1 MRGVVTTLVPNI
13 TPAQVASYLLSKGWE
28 HDGERRGADVWRLS
42 SRARVLVPPSFEYAD
57 DAEILHETM
66 QRIAACEDRPLGAVT
81 LDIAEPNVDAQYFR
95 TYPDTPSGTIPLLS
109 GVKATRSI
117 HTLMRSAADTVEKG
131 PHLLVTGH
139 SSSIVNTFLH
149 RVLLGAAAP
158 GSYVLTARVPT
169 GVLLPET
176 LDGSGEFSGRAVV
189 KQLHVAVTAAHR
201 AARVVIERRRIAP
214 ESPLAAFSDLLT
226 QGVTANLCQALG
238 DLGGESRDRPFDIG
252 FTWAR
257 SEPRNI
263 SPEPL
268 RFTAE
273 MPRLLWHAGHALE
286 KLVKSRRASVTGRAR
301 ELRNRSHGYQA
312 KVEGEVQVD
321 GGELAGRDSL
331 WVTLTPEQ
339 NQLALLAYQ
348 DPEHVQLEV
357 RGRLSTEHGGLE
369 LIAEEFRELR

>member
-1 MRGVVTTLVPNI
+1 MTTPVPNI
-13 TPAQVASYLLSKGWE
+13 TPVEVTSYLLSKGWE

-57 DAEILHETM
+57 DVEILQETM
-66 QRIAACEDRPLGAVT
+66 QRIATCEDRPLGDVT

-109 GVKATRSI
+109 GVKAIRSI
-117 HTLMRSAADTVEKG
+117 HSLMRSAADIVEKG
-131 PHLLVTGH
+131 PHLLVSGH
-139 SSSIVNTFLH
+139 SSSVVSTFLH
-149 RVLLGAAAP
+149 RVMLAAAAP
-158 GSYVLTARVPT
+158 GSYVLTARVPI

-189 KQLHVAVTAAHR
+189 RQLHVAVAAAHR
-201 AARVVIERRRIAP
+201 TARVVIERRRIAP
-214 ESPLAAFSDLLT
+214 ESPLAAFSDLIN

-257 SEPRNI
+257 SEPEDI

-273 MPRLLWHAGHALE
+273 MPRLLWRAGEALE
-286 KLVKSRRASVTGRAR
+286 KLVKSRRASVTGRVR
-301 ELRNRSHGYQA
+301 ELRNRPHGYQA
-312 KVEGEVQVD
+312 KIEGEVQVT
-321 GGELAGRDSL
+321 GGELTERDSL
-331 WVTLTPEQ
+331 WVTLTPDQ
-339 NQLALLAYQ
+339 NQLAMSAYQ

-357 RGRLSTEHGGLE
+357 RGRLSTAHGGLE
-369 LIAEEFRELR
+369 LIAEQFRELR

>member
-1 MRGVVTTLVPNI
+1 MTTPVPGI
-13 TPAQVASYLLSKGWE
+13 TPAAVTSYLRSKGWE
-28 HDGERRGADVWRLS
+28 HDGEWRGANVWRLD
-42 SRARVLVPPSFEYAD
+42 SRTRLLVPPSFEYED
-57 DAEILHETM
+57 DAELLQEAI
-66 QRIAACEDRPLGAVT
+66 QRIASCEDRPISNVT
-81 LDIAEPNVDAQYFR
+81 LDIAEPSVDTQYYR
-95 TYPDTPSGTIPLLS
+95 TYPDTPSGTIPLPS

-149 RVLLGAAAP
+149 RVMLGAAAP
-158 GSYVLTARVPT
+158 GSYILTARVPIDA
-169 GVLLPET
+169 LLPET

-189 KQLHVAVTAAHR
+189 RQLHQAVATAHR
-201 AARVVIERRRIAP
+201 AARTVIEKRKIGP
-214 ESPLAAFSDLLT
+214 ESPLAAFSDLIG

-257 SEPRNI
+257 SEPADVP
-263 SPEPL
+263 PEPL

-273 MPRLLWHAGHALE
+273 MPRLLWRAGEALE
-286 KLVKSRRASVTGRAR
+286 KLVKSRRASVTGRVR
-301 ELRNRSHGYQA
+301 ELRNRPHAYQA
-312 KVEGEVQVD
+312 KVEGEIHVT
-321 GGELAGRDSL
+321 GGELSERDSL

-339 NQLALLAYQ
+339 NQLALSAYQ

-357 RGRLSTEHGGLE
+357 RGRLSTAHGGLE
-369 LIAEEFRELR
+369 LIAEEFRELN